1 MQQIY
6 DENHTNSPNI
16 SSKRASP
23 ERVRSER
30 GGLTLLSF
38 IGFVA
43 APGDGA
49 VVRFFSRVS
58 QERADEQSPSR
69 RRGWGCHRGTR
80 DATRGK
86 AGDTGGTA
94 MLALS

>member
-49 VVRFFSRVS
+49 VLRFF
-58 QERADEQSPSR
+58 RASR
-69 RRGWGCHRGTR
+69 RRGRMSRVRADGGDGAVTAGQGTQHAAR
-80 DATRGK
+80 QVTR
-86 AGDTGGTA
+86 AE
-94 MLALS
+94 LRCWL